1 MKKKNN
7 KLVILLIT
15 LGCLSIFL
23 SWKFYE
29 FKKARLTRDRVLKST
44 AWFKFNNKN
53 ALKGWEEKVFKGRV
67 IYSLI
72 ESNKTDGYLN
82 AYSNDAASGLL
93 YWLKFNPKEYPM
105 VSWKWKVVKFPEV
118 KNAASN
124 AVSIE
129 NSWLEK
135 DDYAAR
141 FYVIFPRFPFFRL
154 RCLEYV
160 WDKNLPLGT
169 VLVNPSFK
177 NLKIIVA
184 ESGETNKGNW
194 VTIERNVFEDFK
206 KLFDAEPPS
215 VGAIAIMTDSENS
228 QSIAEAQY
236 NDIEV
241 GYGKQ

>member
-1 MKKKNN
+1 MKKKD
-7 KLVILLIT
+7 KSLILLIT
-15 LGCLSIFL
+15 LACLLILL

-29 FKKARLTRDRVLKST
+29 FKKSRLTRNKILKSV

-53 ALKGWEEKVFKGRV
+53 ALKGWEERVFKGKV
-67 IYSLI
+67 LYSLI
-72 ESNKTDGYLN
+72 KSNKADGYLN
-82 AYSNDAASGLL
+82 AYSNDSASGLL
-93 YWLKFNPKEYPM
+93 YWLKFNPKEHPM
-105 VSWKWKVVKFPEV
+105 VSWKWKVVKFPDE
-118 KNAASN
+118 KNTASR
-124 AVSIE
+124 E
-129 NSWLEK
+129 NGWLEK

-154 RCLEYV
+154 ACLEYV

-169 VLVNPSFK
+169 VLVNQNFK

-194 VTIERNVFEDFK
+194 VTVERNVFEDFK
-206 KLFDAEPPS
+206 KLFDADPPN